1 MSNDATRNATVTVSS
16 SSISLYELGREAFN
30 KLLGPV
36 MKKKIAKTA
45 DERKEITELKTVSG
59 LGDFLAIFFF
69 LLLFFSIVLPINVVL
84 FKCSTYIWTD
94 SNIITGVT
102 LLFFFCS
109 NTFVGAPR

>member
-1 MSNDATRNATVTVSS
+1 MKTLTTGDFFGANCLMSNDATRNATVTVSS

-69 LLLFFSIVLPINVVL
+69 LLLFFPSFYQSML
-84 FKCSTYIWTD
+84 S
-94 SNIITGVT
+94 
-102 LLFFFCS
+102 CS
-109 NTFVGAPR
+109 NVQRTYGLIQILSLV

>member
-1 MSNDATRNATVTVSS
+1 VKTLTTGDFFGANCLMSNDATRNATVTVSS

-59 LGDFLAIFFF
+59 LGDFFF
-69 LLLFFSIVLPINVVL
+69 LILFFPSFYQSNVVFQCCL
-84 FKCSTYIWTD
+84 VQMFNVRMD
-94 SNIITGVT
+94 
-102 LLFFFCS
+102 
-109 NTFVGAPR
+109 

>member
-59 LGDFLAIFFF
+59 LGDFFFSSSFFF
-69 LLLFFSIVLPINVVL
+69 HRFTNQCCLSMLS
-84 FKCSTYIWTD
+84 
-94 SNIITGVT
+94 
-102 LLFFFCS
+102 CS
-109 NTFVGAPR
+109 NVQRTYGLIKILSLV

>member
-69 LLLFFSIVLPINVVL
+69 LLLFFPSFYQSMLSCSNVFSIVLPINVVFQCCL
-84 FKCSTYIWTD
+84 VQMFNVHMD
-94 SNIITGVT
+94 
-102 LLFFFCS
+102 
-109 NTFVGAPR
+109 

>member
-59 LGDFLAIFFF
+59 LGDFFFSSS
-69 LLLFFSIVLPINVVL
+69 FFSIVLPINVVFQCCL
-84 FKCSTYIWTD
+84 VQMFNVHMD
-94 SNIITGVT
+94 
-102 LLFFFCS
+102 
-109 NTFVGAPR
+109 

>member
-59 LGDFLAIFFF
+59 LAIFFF
-69 LLLFFSIVLPINVVL
+69 
-84 FKCSTYIWTD
+84 
-94 SNIITGVT
+94 
-102 LLFFFCS
+102 FFFFFFPSFYQSMLSCS
-109 NTFVGAPR
+109 NVQRTYGLIQILSLV

>member
-59 LGDFLAIFFF
+59 LVAIFFF
-69 LLLFFSIVLPINVVL
+69 LLLFFPSFYQSMLSCSNVFSIVLPINVVFQCCL
-84 FKCSTYIWTD
+84 VQMFNVRMD
-94 SNIITGVT
+94 
-102 LLFFFCS
+102 
-109 NTFVGAPR
+109 

>member
-59 LGDFLAIFFF
+59 LGDFFFSFFF
-69 LLLFFSIVLPINVVL
+69 FFPSFYQSNVVFQCCL
-84 FKCSTYIWTD
+84 VQMFNVHMD
-94 SNIITGVT
+94 
-102 LLFFFCS
+102 
-109 NTFVGAPR
+109 